1 MNIKKIT
8 FSALIVSFGLLI
20 GRLSGFL
27 RDIVIANNFGANE
40 KSDFIV
46 ILLTTPDFIVNLLM
60 GGALSMALIPE
71 FKRINKEQADLLYK
85 QVSSLLFLF
94 GFTLAIISYFYKGE
108 LVKFLALGMDETFI
122 NNNEN
127 YFFYSL
133 LALPFS
139 FATGASLAYLNA
151 KESFTVT
158 SLGTL
163 IVNLTI
169 IIFISI
175 SAYLEGDFFYI
186 SIGLVLAAIL
196 RWLPQIVSINIFPFL
211 FFIKSNL
218 LISTE
223 LVKRYCYALF
233 SGTIIFF
240 LPVVVRTIASI
251 ENEGVLS
258 LVNYSTKLV
267 DLPLIILSSTFS
279 LILLPYLSGKH
290 ASGDEQGFAM
300 VAKVVATIVI
310 VISLLALMP
319 LVIHAHLVVQAV
331 YGWGALNSV
340 QTDTIVSYLSVYS
353 FSLPFQSLNIIILA
367 IFSARRDTKSPFYVT
382 TILGFLLFCFLLLIK
397 PNVEKILWSLVTF
410 YLFMSVSFI
419 IVMKSKYDL
428 LLLGGR
434 RWFIFRCVV
443 LLIVTF
449 LCMMLT
455 KDFIMTMSP
464 FLAFILVAFLIA
476 SSFLLVLWNF
486 RREIIIGMIK

>member
-8 FSALIVSFGLLI
+8 FSALIVSLGLLI

-27 RDIVIANNFGANE
+27 REISIANNFGANG

-71 FKRINKEQADLLYK
+71 FRRLNKEQADLLYK

-94 GFTLAIISYFYKGE
+94 GFTLAIITYFYKGE
-108 LVKFLALGMDETFI
+108 LVKFLALGMDEVFI
-122 NNNEN
+122 NKNEN

-151 KESFTVT
+151 KERFTVT

-186 SIGLVLAAIL
+186 SIGLILAAIL
-196 RWLPQIVSINIFPFL
+196 RWLSQIASIGVFPFSL
-211 FFIKSNL
+211 FKRTHV
-218 LISTE
+218 LISNE
-223 LVKRYCYALF
+223 LVKRYLYALF

-251 ENEGVLS
+251 EAEGVLS

-279 LILLPYLSGKH
+279 LIFLPLLSGKH
-290 ASGDEQGFAM
+290 ASGDEKGFAIA
-300 VAKVVATIVI
+300 AKAVATLVV

-319 LVIHAHLVVQAV
+319 LVIHAHLAVQAV
-331 YGWGALNSV
+331 YGWGALNSF
-340 QTDTIVSYLSVYS
+340 QTDIIVKYLSVYS

-367 IFSARRDTKSPFYVT
+367 IFSARRDTKTPFYIITV
-382 TILGFLLFCFLLLIK
+382 LGLLLFGFLFLTK
-397 PNVEKILWSLVTF
+397 PDVENLLWSLVLF
-410 YLFMSVSFI
+410 YLCMSLSFI
-419 IVMKSKYDL
+419 IVMKLKYNL

-434 RWFIFRCVV
+434 RWFIFRNVV
-443 LLIVTF
+443 LLNVTF
-449 LCMMLT
+449 LCVIFTKEFVLT
-455 KDFIMTMSP
+455 LSPLLGFI
-464 FLAFILVAFLIA
+464 FVVFFVASI
-476 SSFLLVLWNF
+476 FLLVLWNF
-486 RREIIIGMIK
+486 RREIIIGIIK